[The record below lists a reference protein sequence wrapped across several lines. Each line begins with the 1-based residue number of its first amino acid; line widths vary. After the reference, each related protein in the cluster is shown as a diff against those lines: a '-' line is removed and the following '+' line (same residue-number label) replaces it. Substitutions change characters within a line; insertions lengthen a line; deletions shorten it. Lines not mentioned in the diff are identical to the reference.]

1 MELKDFV
8 RDTLLDIV
16 QGVKEAQEKCKG
28 TGVVICPRSGQA
40 DKTYI
45 RGPQTVSFNIVL
57 GGEESEDGSSGL
69 KVSFPQFGFQIG
81 GAKGESQKNSE
92 QTSVN
97 FTVPVYFPIQSE

>member
-16 QGVKEAQEKCKG
+16 QGGKEAQEKCKD
-28 TGVVICPRSGQA
+28 TSVVICPRSGQV
-40 DKTYI
+40 DKTYV

-81 GAKGESQKNSE
+81 GTKGDSQKNSE
-92 QTSVN
+92 QTTVS
-97 FTVPVYFPIQSE
+97 FTVPVYFPIQEK

>member
-16 QGVKEAQEKCKG
+16 QGVKGALEKCKG
-28 TGVVICPRSGQA
+28 TGVVICPMGGQV

-57 GGEESEDGSSGL
+57 GGEGSEDGSSGL
-69 KVSFPQFGFQIG
+69 KVSFLQFGFQIG
-81 GAKGESQKNSE
+81 STKGESQKNSE

-97 FTVPVYFPIQSE
+97 FTVPMYFSIQSE